1 MNGCESKNARG
12 RRTSVWVRSIRSRS
26 VAGPLDADA
35 PTRADAVVTF
45 VFKRAPVPSFDTT
58 DGSTQE
64 SLVIGN
70 YGCLAVPTPSSSLSG
85 APRFVSSSATTSPAT
100 ATTRRETKS
109 TPTARALVSSPARL
123 AFTLAF
129 ASVHSNR
136 RPVAANF
143 SSLESPPRTFAAST
157 SAEPPSRRR
166 RRPSSTARSRRARAD
181 ARPSDRD
188 GDDDGNDDACVRP
201 AARAS
206 STATGKDTERPPPKL
221 KQNKEKKEGGAS
233 DDSWVPTIRARR
245 EGRRGRCGANDACRR
260 RDRAGRRA
268 RPTRDRRR
276 TERRE
281 GVDRAFKRSVGRSLE
296 SRE

>member
-1 MNGCESKNARG
+1 MPT
-12 RRTSVWVRSIRSRS
+12 RR
-26 VAGPLDADA
+26 
-35 PTRADAVVTF
+35 RADARRRGSHLRFQARTRSIVRHHRWIYTGIARHRELRMPRRSHSF
-45 VFKRAPVPSFDTT
+45 VFSLGRATVRLLVRDDVASDSDDATRNQVNTHRARARVVARAP
-58 DGSTQE
+58 
-64 SLVIGN
+64 
-70 YGCLAVPTPSSSLSG
+70 CLYARLRVRPLEPTS
-85 APRFVSSSATTSPAT
+85 R
-100 ATTRRETKS
+100 RREL
-109 TPTARALVSSPARL
+109 LV
-123 AFTLAF
+123 
-129 ASVHSNR
+129 
-136 RPVAANF
+136 
-143 SSLESPPRTFAAST
+143 PRITST